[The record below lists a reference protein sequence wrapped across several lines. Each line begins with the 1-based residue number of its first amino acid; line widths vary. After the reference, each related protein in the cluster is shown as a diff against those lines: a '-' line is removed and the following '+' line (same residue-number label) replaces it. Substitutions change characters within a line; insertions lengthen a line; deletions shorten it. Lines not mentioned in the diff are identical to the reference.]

1 MGKATLTIP
10 SSAYKNLM
18 IDYAYARF
26 MARHLKSPYWQ
37 GQEDALMLVFN
48 YCWGMTSVEVQDSKQ
63 FKQASLDVEN
73 AYSEK
78 LT

>member
-1 MGKATLTIP
+1 MEKATLTIP

-73 AYSEK
+73 AYAEK
-78 LT
+78 VP